1 MIKRGIGEYSPTA
14 PVQLENNLQ
23 HALLLCSCYHA
34 PFIRVKGGLMV
45 AGMMVGKRRG
55 FLVMVGIMVLTG
67 LMAGLVDGMMIG
79 RINKI
84 GL

>member
-1 MIKRGIGEYSPTA
+1 MFGI
-14 PVQLENNLQ
+14 
-23 HALLLCSCYHA
+23 
-34 PFIRVKGGLMV
+34 KGGLMV